1 MKIEFK
7 GRSSENII
15 KLSKESS
22 KRKISQLVLIFL
34 ILVLMWSF
42 CYIEISSSFEKIGV
56 KNCFEINQ
64 VALPSILSFLAP
76 SVVLFVLD
84 F

>member
-1 MKIEFK
+1 MVTINSSSEVPIAVRHDNDKKEMKIEFK

-42 CYIEISSSFEKIGV
+42 CYIEIS
-56 KNCFEINQ
+56 
-64 VALPSILSFLAP
+64 
-76 SVVLFVLD
+76 
-84 F
+84 